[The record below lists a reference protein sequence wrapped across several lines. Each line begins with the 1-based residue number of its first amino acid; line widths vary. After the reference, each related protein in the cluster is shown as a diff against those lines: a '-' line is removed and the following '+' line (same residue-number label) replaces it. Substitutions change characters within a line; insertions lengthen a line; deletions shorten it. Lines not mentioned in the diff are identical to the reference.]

1 MKPLSG
7 IFDHFTRS
15 GVRVLMEMAAQVPDC
30 IHLEVGE
37 PDFPTPPHI
46 VEAAHAAACEGFT
59 KYTSNAG
66 LPSLREAIAGKVE
79 RENGFPCHP
88 DQVVVTPGAVAA
100 LALGVLTVAGRDDEI
115 LIPDPGWPNYQA
127 MAALAGARPV
137 RFALHAD
144 RGFQPDVDEIESLV
158 TPRTKAILVNSPGNP
173 TGGILSR
180 DVSEGLVRLA
190 ARRDLY
196 VITDEVYEAFVY
208 EGQHVALGSLDAD
221 GRVLSIFGFSKTYA
235 MTGWRLGYLVA
246 TADLAARAASLLE
259 PFASCASSVSQK
271 AGEAALR
278 GPQDCVRQFREA
290 YRARRDLVR
299 DALAGTSLLA
309 AEPRGAFYALLDVG
323 GKAATAMDFA
333 RALLEKERVAVT
345 PCESFGPS
353 GARLIR
359 ISFAT
364 ADHLLKEGLARI
376 ASFARRPQ

>member
-1 MKPLSG
+1 MRPLSG

-46 VEAAHAAACEGFT
+46 VEAAYEAARQGFT

-66 LPSLREAIAGKVE
+66 LPSLRETIAAKV
-79 RENGFPCHP
+79 RRANGFTCSP

-100 LALGVLTVAGRDDEI
+100 LALGVLTVAGRDDEV

-127 MAALAGARPV
+127 MVALAGARPV
-137 RFALHAD
+137 RFTLHAD
-144 RGFQPDVDEIESLV
+144 HGFQPDPDEIASLV

-173 TGGILSR
+173 TGGVFSPEIA
-180 DVSEGLVRLA
+180 EGLVRLA

-196 VITDEVYEAFVY
+196 VITDEVYEAFVF
-208 EGQHVALGSLDAD
+208 EGEHIPLGRFDGE

-246 TADLAARAASLLE
+246 TAELAARAASLLE

-271 AGEAALR
+271 AGEAALL
-278 GPQDCVRQFREA
+278 GPQDCVCQFRDA
-290 YRARRDLVR
+290 YRVRRDLVR
-299 DALAGTSLLA
+299 DTLAGTGLLA
-309 AEPRGAFYALLDVG
+309 AVPRGAFYALLDVSPTG
-323 GKAATAMDFA
+323 LTAMDFA
-333 RALLEKERVAVT
+333 KALLEKEKVAVT
-345 PCESFGPS
+345 PCESFGPA
-353 GARLIR
+353 GAGKVR

-364 ADHLLKEGLARI
+364 ADDLLKEGLSRI
-376 ASFARRPQ
+376 ARFARRP

>member
-46 VEAAHAAACEGFT
+46 VEAAHAAAREGFT

-66 LPSLREAIAGKVE
+66 FPSLREAIAGKVE
-79 RENGFPCHP
+79 RQNGFTCTP

-100 LALGVLTVAGRDDEI
+100 LALAVLTVAGRDDEV

-127 MAALAGARPV
+127 ITALAGARAA
-137 RFALHAD
+137 RFTLHAD
-144 RGFQPDVDEIESLV
+144 RGFQPDLSEIEALV

-173 TGGILSR
+173 TGGVFTR
-180 DVSEGLVRLA
+180 ETAEGLVRLA

-196 VITDEVYEAFVY
+196 VVTDEVYEAFVF
-208 EGQHVALGSLDAD
+208 EGEHIPLGRLDQE
-221 GRVLSIFGFSKTYA
+221 GRVLNIFGFSKTYA

-246 TADLAARAASLLE
+246 TAELAARGASLLE

-278 GPQDCVRQFREA
+278 GPQDCVKQFRDA

-299 DALAGTSLLA
+299 DALTGTGLLA
-309 AEPRGAFYALLDVG
+309 AVPRGAFYALLDVS
-323 GKAATAMDFA
+323 GKATTAMDFA
-333 RALLEKERVAVT
+333 KALLEKERVAVT

-364 ADHLLKEGLARI
+364 ADHLLKEGLRRI
-376 ASFARRPQ
+376 ASFAKGG

>member
-1 MKPLSG
+1 MRPLSG
-7 IFDHFTRS
+7 IFEHFTRS
-15 GVRVLMEMAAQVPDC
+15 GVRVLMELAARVPDC

-37 PDFPTPPHI
+37 PDFPTPDHI
-46 VEAAHAAACEGFT
+46 VEAAHAAARQGFT

-66 LPSLREAIAGKVE
+66 FPSLREAMAAKVQ
-79 RENGFPCHP
+79 RENGFACGP

-100 LALGVLTVAGRDDEI
+100 LAIAVLTVAGRDDEI

-127 MAALAGARPV
+127 IAALAGARAV
-137 RFALHAD
+137 RFRLHAE
-144 RGFQPDVDEIESLV
+144 RGFQPDLGEIEALV
-158 TPRTKAILVNSPGNP
+158 SPRTKAILVNSPGNP
-173 TGGILSR
+173 TGGVFTR
-180 DVSEGLVRLA
+180 EVSEGLLRLA
-190 ARRDLY
+190 SRRDLY
-196 VITDEVYEAFVY
+196 LVTDEVYEAFVF
-208 EGQHVALGSLDAD
+208 EGEHVPLGRLDAD

-278 GPQDCVRQFREA
+278 GPQDCVHQFREA

-299 DALAGTSLLA
+299 DALAGTGLLA
-309 AEPRGAFYALLDVG
+309 AVPHGAFYALLDVSG
-323 GKAATAMDFA
+323 TGRSAMDFA
-333 RALLEKERVAVT
+333 RALLERERVAVT

-353 GARLIR
+353 GARLVR

-364 ADHLLKEGLARI
+364 ADHLLKEGLRRLVQ
-376 ASFARRPQ
+376 FARGG